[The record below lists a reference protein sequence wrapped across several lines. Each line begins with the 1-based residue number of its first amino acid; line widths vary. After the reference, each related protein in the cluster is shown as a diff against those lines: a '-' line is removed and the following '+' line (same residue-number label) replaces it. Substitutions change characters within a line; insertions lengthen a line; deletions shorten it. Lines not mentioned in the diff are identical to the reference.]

1 MDMDI
6 DMDVPHRHHGGSG
19 HGNYD
24 STNNHDYGYA
34 QPHYTNVQWQRSQLQ
49 AQESPGYGIQHSAI
63 HFGYP
68 NLTPPTQP
76 QAITKATV
84 IVDTN
89 VLLDYLMVIQKF
101 VADIEQAEWP
111 SVVVIPSAV
120 ISELDWQKN
129 TRKSISWSA
138 RAASRWIL
146 EKLKEDKEAKV
157 LRVQAS
163 NETLEGS
170 GSKGLQPDRN
180 TENDISIRDC
190 CRYFRQNTRDPVF
203 LLSGDINLS
212 IRGESDDIQTLE
224 PRKDWSSL
232 AIASSIFGSDA
243 CRGFDGYIQS
253 QMRPGRTSAHIQSST
268 GAVVVDRMNIDIE
281 HSREW
286 IPSHVLDDLHLQ
298 LVDHFTILLKELVE
312 RISPEVVQS
321 AGRNGASL
329 SIHAGVL
336 TKSFEGWTAADCL
349 EHLATLRKM
358 PGSRALRLES
368 FMSKPH
374 CKDTNARGR
383 RRGQDW
389 TRVQW
394 DTGIQMLERVGKVF
408 EDQAIGESVD
418 LLKIAVE
425 DYFRLPT

>member
-1 MDMDI
+1 MDVDMDI
-6 DMDVPHRHHGGSG
+6 PYGHHGGSG
-19 HGNYD
+19 RGAYERGLNNEANYGFTQPYNANTRWQQFQ
-24 STNNHDYGYA
+24 SQTQHAPSYTMHYYA
-34 QPHYTNVQWQRSQLQ
+34 S
-49 AQESPGYGIQHSAI
+49 

-68 NLTPPTQP
+68 APNQPTQP
-76 QAITKATV
+76 QVLTKVTV
-84 IVDTN
+84 VVDTN
-89 VLLDYLMVIQKF
+89 VLLDYLMVIRKF
-101 VADIEQAEWP
+101 VADIERTKWP
-111 SVVVIPSAV
+111 SVIIIPSVV

-129 TRKSISWSA
+129 ARKAISWSA

-146 EKLKEDKEAKV
+146 DKLKEDKEPRV

-170 GSKGLQPDRN
+170 GSKDLQPDRN

-190 CRYFRQNTRDPVF
+190 CRYFRQNTRGPVF

-212 IRGESDDIQTLE
+212 IRGESDEIQTLE
-224 PRKDWSSL
+224 PRKDWSSR
-232 AIASSIFGSDA
+232 AIASRIFGSDA
-243 CRGFDGYIQS
+243 CRGFDEYIQS
-253 QMRPGRTSAHIQSST
+253 QTRQGRTSAHIQSST
-268 GAVVVDRMNIDIE
+268 GAFVVDRMNIDIE
-281 HSREW
+281 HSTEW

-312 RISPEVVQS
+312 RINPQVAHL
-321 AGRNGASL
+321 AGEDGASR

-336 TKSFEGWTAADCL
+336 MKPFAEWTAADCL

-374 CKDTNARGR
+374 CKDENARGR

-389 TRVQW
+389 TRIQW
-394 DTGIQMLERVGKVF
+394 DTAMQMLGRVGKIF
-408 EDQAIGESVD
+408 EDQAVGESVD

-425 DYFRLPT
+425 DHFRLPT